1 MRVILVAYLVALLCP
16 AVAVAQTA
24 PAPSSSP
31 PTAPAPPTV
40 ATGQGTTPTR
50 GGDITKDQY
59 IERAVE
65 RARRAAEKRFDKL
78 DTNHDGVLS
87 ADERG
92 AARAARAKRR
102 AAPAQ

>member
-1 MRVILVAYLVALLCP
+1 MRVILVAYLVALLYP
-16 AVAVAQTA
+16 VIAVAQTA
-24 PAPSSSP
+24 PAPSN
-31 PTAPAPPTV
+31 APAPPT
-40 ATGQGTTPTR
+40 TTPTR

-78 DTNHDGVLS
+78 DANHDGVLS

-92 AARAARAKRR
+92 AARAARTKRR